1 MVEFGYCRF
10 MLFFLRSIFKLDAKW
25 QQNRDSDEGGRRPSD
40 PAFLHL
46 PLSGRNELT
55 WVDGWDPHQ
64 DQGRV
69 ACIWTDHHACMALA
83 WHTKVWCGRSRR
95 KGTGIRGLI
104 YSCIS
109 LHRKTKHSGERA
121 PLTDCDGPFVPGQF
135 GWKVR
140 PSHHSIA
147 CSTSSSKSTIH
158 TATLLLV
165 ELPPCLLPMH

>member
-83 WHTKVWCGRSRR
+83 DREGKEHASGRGVSVTAATWPLL
-95 KGTGIRGLI
+95 KGTHPPLF

-109 LHRKTKHSGERA
+109 LHIEKQNTAER
-121 PLTDCDGPFVPGQF
+121 G
-135 GWKVR
+135 
-140 PSHHSIA
+140 HHWRTVMVLLFQDSLVGKWGRHI
-147 CSTSSSKSTIH
+147 
-158 TATLLLV
+158 TL
-165 ELPPCLLPMH
+165 